1 MAKEK
6 KVVPMIDMEED
17 AKGVTDTSIARLV
30 ELINEQRA
38 LEGELLDLEEQAK
51 ATAQRLAYLVENTIP
66 SFFDEV
72 GVKEI
77 VLPDGAK
84 VTVEE
89 KVYPN
94 ISRENWDAAYAWLK
108 ENNFDSIVKNEV
120 KISFSKGEDKKV
132 SKILEL
138 LLKNDCQDFTN
149 KQFIAPPTLGA
160 FVRER
165 LAEGA
170 DISPAISV
178 NPVRKSVIKQPK
190 R

>member
-6 KVVPMIDMEED
+6 KVVPVIDMEGD
-17 AKGVTDTSIARLV
+17 AKAVADTSIARLTT
-30 ELINEQRA
+30 LINEQRA
-38 LEGELLDLEEQAK
+38 LEGALLELEEQTK
-51 ATAQRLAYLVENTIP
+51 ALSQQLAYLVESTIP

-77 VLPDGAK
+77 VMPDGAK

-94 ISRENWDAAYAWLK
+94 ISKENWDAAYAWLK
-108 ENNFDSIVKNEV
+108 KNNFDSIVKNEV
-120 KISFSKGEDKKV
+120 KVSFGKGEDKKV
-132 SKILEL
+132 AKILEL
-138 LLKNDCQDFTN
+138 LIKNDCQDFTN